1 MKRKTLIRQD
11 VNLLKLSEQLD
22 LLGEYPD
29 REVAILGAA
38 YVEICVDMS
47 IEAALEKINGN
58 RNFVRHVS
66 ELKLDFDRKR
76 LLSLSLGMMK
86 ECVSLAVA
94 NIGNIR
100 NTSAHCIQDF
110 NFDNED
116 ARSKIGNIKLNEIFN
131 VKGIVKEFDI
141 LEVIDLEESEPIK
154 HSTGREISSDE
165 YVFLTDKYFRPYFR
179 APRLMERNYSSK
191 EKFVLGVQLVCLWM
205 IKKIAHTNFE
215 QINRML

>member
-110 NFDNED
+110 NFENSDVRE
-116 ARSKIGNIKLNEIFN
+116 KIGNIKLNEIFN
-131 VKGIVKEFDI
+131 IKNIVKEFDAH
-141 LEVIDLEESEPIK
+141 EVINLDEAEPII
-154 HSTGREISSDE
+154 HSTGREINSDE
-165 YVFLTDKYFRPYFR
+165 YVFLTDKHFRHYFR
-179 APRLMERNYSSK
+179 APMLMERNYSSK